1 MPENLLQLPLKI
13 CIFAI
18 YMTRKFAILFLA
30 LMALVAC
37 KKEHSV
43 PRETIA
49 LVHSIVTDTTTVHD
63 LAANA
68 GWRGADGSIAL
79 VGEPVDVALLARRFQ
94 HADRRDNVD
103 GRHQRDS
110 LPDFAGEKFDA
121 ILDAYNAPYSHF
133 TASANS
139 LDSLREV
146 AVKGAL
152 HAWDTISYRS
162 ATDHRGLLRKESAK
176 ILIYTSSLQA
186 RYGLFDVDTLQQL
199 VGGKCHLVSPVDV
212 LIDSTLAR
220 GARNI
225 AVWASNAVRETE
237 VWENA
242 LAARKR
248 TDVTLAV
255 FTPQK
260 ALDVR
265 TQLRDLLRQYQVTG
279 LPLDALIIDDYQVNM
294 APLQSELGLIRLCGT
309 EEDATFD
316 KMLTSGFQFYN
327 PTDAIIDNT
336 YTYLREH
343 NLFAHRITK
352 PQMKYYESAESESGM
367 IVLVEAA
374 SSYVQKTYVPEFN

>member
-1 MPENLLQLPLKI
+1 
-13 CIFAI
+13 
-18 YMTRKFAILFLA
+18 MTLA
-30 LMALVAC
+30 AC
-37 KKEHSV
+37 KQERSV
-43 PRETIA
+43 PRETIG
-49 LVHSIVTDTTTVHD
+49 LVHSIVADTTAVHD

-152 HAWDTISYRS
+152 HAWDTVCYRS

-186 RYGLFDVDTLQQL
+186 RYGFFDVDTLQQL
-199 VGGKCHLVSPVDV
+199 VGGKCHLLSPVDV
-212 LIDSTLAR
+212 QLDTALAH
-220 GARNI
+220 GQRNI
-225 AVWASNAVRETE
+225 AVWASDAVRETQ
-237 VWENA
+237 VWERA
-242 LAARKR
+242 LEARKR
-248 TDVTLAV
+248 TDSHLAV

-265 TQLRDLLRQYQVTG
+265 TQLRDILRQYQVTG
-279 LPLDALIIDDYQVNM
+279 LPLDALIIDNYQVNM

-309 EEDATFD
+309 EEDAAFD
-316 KMLTSGFQFYN
+316 KMLSPQFRFYN
-327 PTDAIIDNT
+327 PVDAIIDNT
-336 YTYLREH
+336 YSYLREH
-343 NLFAHRITK
+343 NLFAHKIAK
-352 PQMKYYESAESESGM
+352 PQVKYYESAESESGI

-374 SSYVQKTYVPEFN
+374 SSYVQNAYVPEFN